1 MEYSIIRSDRKTVSI
16 QIKPD
21 GTVVVRAPR
30 RMPTAQ
36 IRAFVCSK
44 EAWIEKHLSAM
55 AEDPLQRLTPEQV
68 EQLREQARAV
78 ITERVAFFAPC
89 VGVTYGR
96 ISIRTQHTR
105 WGSCSS
111 EGNLNFNCLL
121 ALAPPQ
127 VLDYVVVHELCHRR
141 QMNHSDLFW
150 AAVETVLPDYRQSKR
165 WLKENG
171 RKLMALLPD
180 EKRPD

>member
-1 MEYSIIRSDRKTVSI
+1 MVDYQIVRSDRKTVSI

-21 GTVVVRAPR
+21 GTIVVRAPR
-30 RMPTAQ
+30 RMPAAQ
-36 IRAFVCSK
+36 IRDFVNSK
-44 EAWIEKHLSAM
+44 EDWIAKHLSAM
-55 AEDPLQRLTPEQV
+55 EQNPSRRLTPAQL
-68 EQLREQARAV
+68 EQLREQARAI
-78 ITERVAFFAPC
+78 ITERVAFFAPY

-111 EGNLNFNCLL
+111 GGNLNFNCLL
-121 ALAPPQ
+121 AMAPPQ

-141 QMNHSDLFW
+141 HMNHSDHFW
-150 AAVETVLPDYRQSKR
+150 AAVETVLPDYRESKR

-180 EKRPD
+180 SKRP